1 MKELSVYEIR
11 EVNGGV
17 PLVAVWGV
25 YLGAMAI
32 GAAIGAVK

>member
-1 MKELSVYEIR
+1 MKELSICEVR
-11 EVNGGV
+11 EVDGGV

-32 GAAIGAVK
+32 GAAIAAA